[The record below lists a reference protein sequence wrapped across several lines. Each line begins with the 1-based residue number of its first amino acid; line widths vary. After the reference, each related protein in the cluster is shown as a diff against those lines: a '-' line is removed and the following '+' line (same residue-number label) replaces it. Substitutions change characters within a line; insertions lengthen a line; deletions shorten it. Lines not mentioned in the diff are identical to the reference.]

1 MGASKAYR
9 FNLQKPTTKWLSK
22 GTVVIYMKIFIN
34 NTHPTNI
41 YLNDL
46 ISYIIWD
53 LKICLNTE
61 IQVPSNCSPYVYK
74 CVTHVLQLFT
84 LIHVYYVQQMFDTY
98 TILCSI
104 CVEVSHTCWT
114 QIPQVYKLHIQNSI
128 TWLHCAHPE
137 II

>member
-1 MGASKAYR
+1 MGASKTYR

-84 LIHVYYVQQMFDTY
+84 LKYMSIMFNKCLTHIQYYVQYVLKCHIRVGHRYLKCISF
-98 TILCSI
+98 IFKIPLHGCI
-104 CVEVSHTCWT
+104 APT
-114 QIPQVYKLHIQNSI
+114 QR
-128 TWLHCAHPE
+128 
-137 II
+137 